1 MDSIFKKKKLKMS
14 VKNDNQLGVYVKNV
28 NTVFENV
35 FKNPCYSMYKSS
47 MIVSVKELETTAT
60 EP

>member
-1 MDSIFKKKKLKMS
+1 MS

>member
-35 FKNPCYSMYKSS
+35 FKNPYYGMYKSS
-47 MIVSVKELETTAT
+47 MIVSVKELRTTAT